1 LHNLIER
8 NHMMPASE
16 TRKHPNPVW
25 SFFCSVRL
33 TITLLI
39 ILALVSIVG
48 TLIPQRQAAIDFA
61 RNLSPGT
68 LKIFFFL
75 DLFNIYHAIW
85 FRLLIGILTLNLIIC
100 SINRFPGI
108 WKRFTATPRPDRQ
121 KPFEGLPDELTF
133 MVRASRATVAK
144 DVERTFRKKYRR
156 VRSKESKDAFYMYG
170 ERGRLTHFGFYL
182 IHLSIL
188 IILVGA
194 IVGSIFGFEAYVNIV
209 QGGKADVVNST
220 NDTSRIPLGFTV
232 RCDRFSVD
240 FYANGTPKE
249 YRSDLTFLEKGK
261 ILRKA
266 SVLVNHPAHF
276 RGITF
281 YQADY
286 GTTLVSDRVRLKV
299 IEKTSKTKTT
309 VLEVKKGDPTPL
321 PGGGGSFEVAD
332 IQGDFMNMGPAVL
345 IRVQPGQGQETGFWV
360 FRDQEEIE
368 KRFPG
373 LTHKF
378 VKLNP
383 SAFKPYTF
391 ILEDLDTRYYTG
403 LEVAK
408 DPGVPLVWTGCF
420 LMVGGFFV
428 TFFMSHRHVWIRIAP
443 EKNRTR
449 ISVAGNASKNPVGL
463 ERELLHLSRSLEQDL
478 NEKQGEVS

>member
-1 LHNLIER
+1 
-8 NHMMPASE
+8 MMPTLES
-16 TRKHPNPVW
+16 RKHPNPVW
-25 SFFCSVRL
+25 RFFCSVRL

-48 TLIPQRQAAIDFA
+48 TLIPQREASIAFA
-61 RNLSPGT
+61 RNLSPAA

-85 FRLLIGILTLNLIIC
+85 FRLLIGILALNLIIC

-108 WKRFTATPRPDRQ
+108 WKRFNATPRPDRQ
-121 KPFEGLPDELTF
+121 KPFEDLPGELTF
-133 MVRASRATVAK
+133 MVRGERATVAK
-144 DVERTFRKKYRR
+144 DVEHAFRKKYRR
-156 VRSKESKDAFYMYG
+156 VRDKASKDAYYMYG

-188 IILVGA
+188 IILMGA

-209 QGGKADVVNST
+209 EGGEAGIVSST
-220 NDTSRIPLGFTV
+220 NDMDRIPLGFTV
-232 RCDRFSVD
+232 RCDHFSVD
-240 FYANGTPKE
+240 FYDNGTPKE

-261 ILRKA
+261 ALMKA

-286 GTTLVSDRVRLKV
+286 GTVVGDRVRLK
-299 IEKTSKTKTT
+299 IIKTTSKAETSL
-309 VLEVKKGDPTPL
+309 LEVKKGDPTSL
-321 PGGGGSFEVAD
+321 PGGDGTFEVAD

-345 IRVQPGQGQETGFWV
+345 IRVLPAPGQETSFWV
-360 FRDQEEIE
+360 FRDHEEIE
-368 KRFPG
+368 KRYPG
-373 LTHKF
+373 ITQKF
-378 VKLNP
+378 IKLNP

-391 ILEDLDTRYYTG
+391 ILQSLDTRYYTG
-403 LEVAK
+403 LQVAK

-428 TFFMSHRHVWIRIAP
+428 TFFMSHRRVWVRITS
-443 EKNRTR
+443 EKKGVR
-449 ISVAGNASKNPVGL
+449 ISLAGNASKNPVGL
-463 ERELLHLSRSLEQDL
+463 ERELVHLSRSLEQGL
-478 NEKQGEVS
+478 NEKEREA

>member
-8 NHMMPASE
+8 NHMMPAPE
-16 TRKHPNPVW
+16 TRKQPNPVW

-121 KPFEGLPDELTF
+121 KPFEELPDELTF
-133 MVRASRATVAK
+133 MVRGEKATVTK
-144 DVERTFRKKYRR
+144 DVEHTFRKKYRR
-156 VRSKESKDAFYMYG
+156 VRGKESKGVSYIYG

-194 IVGSIFGFEAYVNIV
+194 IIGSIFGFEAYVNIV
-209 QGGKADVVNST
+209 QGGEADVVSST

-232 RCDRFSVD
+232 RCDHFSVD
-240 FYANGTPKE
+240 FYDNGTPKE

-261 ILRKA
+261 ILTTA

-286 GTTLVSDRVRLKV
+286 GTVVGDRVKLK
-299 IEKTSKTKTT
+299 IIKKAGNPETSI
-309 VLEVKKGDPTPL
+309 LEVKKGDSTPL
-321 PGGGGSFEVAD
+321 PGGEGSFEVAD

-345 IRVQPGQGQETGFWV
+345 IRVQPGQDRETSFWV

-378 VKLNP
+378 IKLNP

-391 ILEDLDTRYYTG
+391 ILGDLDTRYYTG

-420 LMVGGFFV
+420 LMVCGFFV
-428 TFFMSHRHVWIRIAP
+428 TFFMSHRRIWIRITA
-443 EKNRTR
+443 ERKKVR
-449 ISVAGNASKNPVGL
+449 ISLAGSASKNPVGL
-463 ERELLHLSRSLEQDL
+463 ERELLHLSRGLEQDL
-478 NEKQGEVS
+478 NEKERKVS